1 MRYLVFTALA
11 LVLLVGAASALP
23 NQVTQTIVATATG
36 GDVDQGA
43 ENYVYE
49 AGGEGTIVTQTIDM
63 TADATGYVEQDAN
76 NDADYVSGDGA
87 VVTQSLSMDASG
99 EDVFQNWW
107 WGYGNYVDLYGV
119 GTTATQNIWQ
129 VADAENYAGQY
140 AWNGAYQD
148 SGMIT
153 QGIGQAAVAG
163 GDIDQYAY
171 NDAYSYGDNSA
182 VFQDV
187 SMDADAGGYAY
198 QDGYNYADM
207 WSFDTIMVD
216 QSATLNAIAGD
227 WVEQYFYNENWYAG
241 TNTWS
246 AQDITMSGTGDDVD
260 QYLYNYFSSDGAVSE
275 ATQVLNAG
283 ANSEG
288 YAYQDA
294 YNEMLTFGDDILGQ
308 SIYLN
313 AVAADDA
320 WQYGWNDAYVY
331 GDNLNLGQLSWI
343 SGDAG
348 YVYQDAWN
356 YAEFMDA
363 VTVAQDIAFTAIS
376 DDVGV
381 DQYGYNEASNYP
393 LYFTGGESTNLIGQ
407 SISAAATGGDV
418 SYQYL
423 DNYADTYWNWDPSTY
438 TVTQNNVATL
448 AANDY
453 ADQEM
458 FNWVDWWEYNTG
470 SVAMNI
476 NGDASADYVYQYHEN
491 WVEVYS

>member
-1 MRYLVFTALA
+1 MRYLVFIALA
-11 LVLLVGAASALP
+11 LVLLVGASSALP
-23 NQVTQTIVATATG
+23 NQVTQTTG

-63 TADATGYVEQDAN
+63 TADATGYVYQDAYN
-76 NDADYVSGDGA
+76 EAYDVSGDGA

-99 EDVFQNWW
+99 EDVFQNWY
-107 WGYGNYVDLYGV
+107 WGYGNYADLYGV

-171 NDAYSYGDNSA
+171 NDVGSYGDNSA
-182 VFQDV
+182 VVQDV

-216 QSATLNAIAGD
+216 QSATLNAVAGD
-227 WVEQYFYNENWYAG
+227 WVYQYFYNENWWAG

-260 QYLYNYFSSDGAVSE
+260 QFLYNYFSSDGAVSE

-294 YNEMLTFGDDILGQ
+294 YNEMLTFGDDVLGQ

-313 AVAADDA
+313 AVAADYA
-320 WQYGWNDAYVY
+320 SQYGWNDAYVY

-381 DQYGYNEASNYP
+381 DQYGYNEATND
-393 LYFTGGESTNLIGQ
+393 LLGLTGGASTNSIGQ
-407 SISAAATGGDV
+407 SISAAATGGDYSV
-418 SYQYL
+418 QYL
-423 DNYADTYWNWDPSTY
+423 DNYADTWWNDDPSVY
-438 TVTQNNVATL
+438 DVVQNNIATL
-448 AANDY
+448 AANDEAY
-453 ADQEM
+453 QYM
-458 FNWVDWWEYNTG
+458 YNTIDWWGPNTG

-491 WVEVYS
+491 WIW

>member
-1 MRYLVFTALA
+1 
-11 LVLLVGAASALP
+11 
-23 NQVTQTIVATATG
+23 
-36 GDVDQGA
+36 
-43 ENYVYE
+43 
-49 AGGEGTIVTQTIDM
+49 
-63 TADATGYVEQDAN
+63 
-76 NDADYVSGDGA
+76 
-87 VVTQSLSMDASG
+87 
-99 EDVFQNWW
+99 
-107 WGYGNYVDLYGV
+107 
-119 GTTATQNIWQ
+119 
-129 VADAENYAGQY
+129 
-140 AWNGAYQD
+140 
-148 SGMIT
+148 MIT

-182 VFQDV
+182 VVQDV
-187 SMDADAGGYAY
+187 SMDANAGGYAD
-198 QDGYNYADM
+198 QDGDNYADM

-227 WVEQYFYNENWYAG
+227 WVEQYFENTNWYAG

-246 AQDITMSGTGDDVD
+246 AQDITMSGTGDDVY
-260 QYLYNYFSSDGAVSE
+260 QYLYNYFASDGAVSE

-320 WQYGWNDAYVY
+320 IQYGWNDAYVY

-381 DQYGYNEASNYP
+381 DQYGYNEATNYP
-393 LYFTGGESTNLIGQ
+393 LGLTGGESTNLIGQ

>member
-1 MRYLVFTALA
+1 MRYLVFIALA
-11 LVLLVGAASALP
+11 LVLLVGASSALP

-43 ENYVYE
+43 ENYIYE
-49 AGGEGTIVTQTIDM
+49 AGGEGTVVTQTIDM
-63 TADATGYVEQDAN
+63 TADVTGYVEQDAN
-76 NDADYVSGDGA
+76 NDAEYVYGDGA
-87 VVTQSLSMDASG
+87 VVTQSMSMDASG
-99 EDVFQNWW
+99 EDVVQNWY
-107 WGYGNYVDLYGV
+107 WGYGNYADLYGL

-140 AWNGAYQD
+140 GWNEAYQD
-148 SGMIT
+148 SGLIT

-171 NDAYSYGDNSA
+171 NDAYSFGNNAA
-182 VFQDV
+182 VIQDV
-187 SMDADAGGYAY
+187 SMDANAGGYAY

-207 WSFDTIMVD
+207 NSYDTIMVD
-216 QSATLNAIAGD
+216 QSATLNAVAGD
-227 WVEQYFYNENWYAG
+227 WVYQYFYNDNWWAG

-260 QYLYNYFSSDGAVSE
+260 QILENDFSSDGAVSE
-275 ATQVLNAG
+275 ATQVLNAA

-294 YNEMLTFGDDILGQ
+294 YNDMLTFGDDVLGQ

-320 WQYGWNDAYVY
+320 VQYGWNDAYVY
-331 GDNLNLGQLSWI
+331 GNNLNLGQLSWI
-343 SGDAG
+343 SGDAD

-356 YAEFMDA
+356 NAEFMDS
-363 VTVAQDIAFTAIS
+363 VTVAQDIALTAIS
-376 DDVGV
+376 DDIGV
-381 DQYGYNEASNYP
+381 DQYGYNEATNYP
-393 LYFTGGESTNLIGQ
+393 LYFTGGESTNSIGQ

-423 DNYADTYWNWDPSTY
+423 YNEADTWWNGLPSSY

-458 FNWVDWWEYNTG
+458 FNWIYWWAPNTG

-476 NGDASADYVYQYHEN
+476 NGDASADIVYQYHEN
-491 WVEVYS
+491 WIG

>member
-11 LVLLVGAASALP
+11 LVLLVGASSALP

-63 TADATGYVEQDAN
+63 TAEGTGWVEQDAN
-76 NDADYVSGDGA
+76 NDAYYVDGDGA
-87 VVTQSLSMDASG
+87 VVTQSMSMEASG
-99 EDVFQNWW
+99 EDVFQNWY
-107 WGYGNYVDLYGV
+107 WGYGNYADIYGL

-140 AWNGAYQD
+140 AWNGAEQD
-148 SGMIT
+148 SGLIT

-171 NDAYSYGDNSA
+171 NDVYSYGDNSA
-182 VFQDV
+182 VVQDV
-187 SMDADAGGYAY
+187 SMDANAGGYAY

-207 WSFDTIMVD
+207 YAFDTIMVD
-216 QSATLNAIAGD
+216 QSATLNAVAGD

-246 AQDITMSGTGDDVD
+246 AQDIIMSGTGDDVD

-275 ATQVLNAG
+275 STQVLEAA

-294 YNEMLTFGDDILGQ
+294 YNEALTFGDDVLGQ

-313 AVAADDA
+313 AVAADYA
-320 WQYGWNDAYVY
+320 TQYGWNDAYVY
-331 GDNLNLGQLSWI
+331 GNNLNLGQLSWI
-343 SGDAG
+343 SGDAD
-348 YVYQDAWN
+348 YVYQDAYN
-356 YAEFMDA
+356 YAEFMDS

-381 DQYGYNEASNYP
+381 DQYGYNEATNYP
-393 LYFTGGESTNLIGQ
+393 LYFTGGESTNSIGQ
-407 SISAAATGGDV
+407 SISAAATGGDI
-418 SYQYL
+418 SYQDL
-423 DNYADTYWNWDPSTY
+423 WNYADTYWNWDPSTY

-448 AANDY
+448 SANDEAY
-453 ADQEM
+453 QWM
-458 FNWVDWWEYNTG
+458 YNWVDWWYSNTG
-470 SVAMNI
+470 PVAMNI
-476 NGDASADYVYQYHEN
+476 NGDASADYVDQYHEN
-491 WVEVYS
+491 WLEVYT